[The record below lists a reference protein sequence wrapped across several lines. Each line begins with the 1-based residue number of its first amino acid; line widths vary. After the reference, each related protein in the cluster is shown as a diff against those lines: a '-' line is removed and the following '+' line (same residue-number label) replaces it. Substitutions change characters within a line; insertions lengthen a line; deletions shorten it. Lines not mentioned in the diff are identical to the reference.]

1 MPEPLVPLI
10 SLNGHPIKDAA
21 LWPVVASTYQTAT
34 AYPVDSHV
42 IYENQLYRCIHAID
56 SVGEAWNAEHWQLT
70 DIDTELR
77 RGLQH
82 GIDALHVIATEY
94 NASNAYFV
102 GAYTM
107 KDGVFYQ
114 CIVDIPNGED
124 WDPTHWVSVTVAAE
138 MREQQNKLEDL
149 GENVAEE
156 YDASHAYPKNSY
168 MRKDGKM
175 YRALVDIAG
184 LELWDA
190 SKWEECTVGSELGQS
205 RTTDK
210 FTQDSIAPEFN
221 PNRTYVAGD
230 LVMYNG
236 KLYRCLTTVPVPEP
250 WNATRWGLTSV
261 ANEVNLSDISSI
273 FGFYIDEDGYLA
285 QNITSDGF
293 DPSTVNI
300 DEVLGFYISVDGYI
314 SQKVSV

>member
-1 MPEPLVPLI
+1 
-10 SLNGHPIKDAA
+10 
-21 LWPVVASTYQTAT
+21 
-34 AYPVDSHV
+34 
-42 IYENQLYRCIHAID
+42 
-56 SVGEAWNAEHWQLT
+56 
-70 DIDTELR
+70 
-77 RGLQH
+77 
-82 GIDALHVIATEY
+82 
-94 NASNAYFV
+94 
-102 GAYTM
+102 
-107 KDGVFYQ
+107 
-114 CIVDIPNGED
+114 
-124 WDPTHWVSVTVAAE
+124 

-156 YDASHAYPKNSY
+156 YDTSHAYPKNSY

-175 YRALVDIAG
+175 YRALVDVAG